1 MGLFTKLKEY
11 SKTVIG
17 YSEIKRQWQWIRDM
31 ASKTLSKK
39 RLLARSRHETF
50 QEAVQRHGATE
61 QNLYSNFGSPN
72 AMSSKINYSIYSVH
86 KKTFLNKLL
95 GFPTE
100 TLVISTENYRH
111 LIRHV
116 EILEEQ
122 FKVEA

>member
-1 MGLFTKLKEY
+1 MQIEQL
-11 SKTVIG
+11 
-17 YSEIKRQWQWIRDM
+17 
-31 ASKTLSKK
+31 KK
-39 RLLARSRHETF
+39 RVNELGMILVDTP
-50 QEAVQRHGATE
+50 
-61 QNLYSNFGSPN
+61 FGSPN